1 MALALETWATD
12 MAWVEA
18 LEMDLVV
25 DVGEAAVVAA
35 NGDNLALDVAA
46 QTAVVVLAVLMPV
59 VVVDVAAAPTLIS
72 LSHLVLV

>member
-1 MALALETWATD
+1 VALALETWATD
-12 MAWVEA
+12 MAMVEA

-46 QTAVVVLAVLMPV
+46 QTAVVGLAVLMPV